1 MSSRARVTS
10 LSLLAGVFGVVLALA
25 AWNSASAA
33 SPGQSGSSGQ
43 TNNHRTDPEIH
54 HALHTLRAA
63 RHELEH
69 ARHDFDGHREAALH
83 AVDDAIH
90 QLEICLKTSHNGGGS
105 STSASNSSQWHGT
118 HARLSSGS

>member
-1 MSSRARVTS
+1 MSIRARITG
-10 LSLLAGVFGVVLALA
+10 LTLLAGIFGVVLALT
-25 AWNSASAA
+25 AWNSATAA
-33 SPGQSGSSGQ
+33 SPSQSSSSGQ

-54 HALHTLRAA
+54 RALHTLRAA

-90 QLEICLKTSHNGGGS
+90 QLEVCLKTTQNGGGT
-105 STSASNSSQWHGT
+105 STSASNASQWHGT